1 MIDSVTWR
9 RMQNVDVS
17 SKLKS
22 LEARL
27 ESKLA
32 MFSGLAS
39 KMSGDIE
46 GGASIGGYGGHEER
60 SLSRDI
66 DRDLSDMNHNISLLR
81 NDGDSTSKKDFL
93 LRRYENIYS
102 EYMSEYAKLSG
113 RLQRAK
119 ETSELFQYKD
129 SQGRTA
135 SAVGKVGDGSR
146 GENSATE
153 KLLRERG
160 GIASSLKGVTDVIA
174 QAYEVKESL
183 LSQRGSL
190 GGAQGG
196 LTGIIRA
203 VPSFNKLIE
212 RVSRKKDR
220 ETMILASLIGV
231 LTIFTIWWLF
241 MR

>member
-1 MIDSVTWR
+1 
-9 RMQNVDVS
+9 MQDVDVS
-17 SKLKS
+17 GHLKR
-22 LEARL
+22 LEVGL

-32 MFSGLAS
+32 MFSGLAA
-39 KMSGDIE
+39 KMSGDVE
-46 GGASIGGYGGHEER
+46 GGAGGYGGHEER

-66 DRDLSDMNHNISLLR
+66 DRDLSDMNRNISLLR
-81 NDGDSTSKKDFL
+81 NDGDTTSKKDFV

-102 EYMSEYAKLSG
+102 EYMGEYAKLSG
-113 RLQRAK
+113 RLQKAK

-135 SAVGKVGDGSR
+135 SAVGKDGG
-146 GENSATE
+146 GENSATD

-160 GIASSLKGVTDVIA
+160 GIASSLKGVNDVIA

-183 LSQRGSL
+183 FSQRSSL

-196 LTGIIRA
+196 LTGMIRA

-212 RVSRKKDR
+212 RVSKKKDR
-220 ETMILASLIGV
+220 ETMILGSLVGV
-231 LTIFTIWWLF
+231 LIIFTIWWMF